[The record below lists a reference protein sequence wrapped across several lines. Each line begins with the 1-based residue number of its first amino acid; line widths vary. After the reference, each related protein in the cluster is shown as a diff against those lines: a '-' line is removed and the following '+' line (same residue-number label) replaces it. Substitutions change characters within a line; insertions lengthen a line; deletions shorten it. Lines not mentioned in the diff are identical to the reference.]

1 MRKRYD
7 CDRRCRYCRFDV
19 GCRTGSKRLCS
30 SLIETKPPALEWDAQ
45 QLDAKVSAVNLSS
58 YQILKNIK
66 AWPQLSASA
75 MTPLKGLRVW
85 DATGGSE
92 INFDSKD
99 LHLSQLGFIVENRAL
114 IKVLWELVS
123 NMPNVTIQSPATPLK
138 IIQDNNQCV
147 LHLKDQSPVTAELI
161 VGADGSESWVRQQ
174 MQITASTNSYQQEAL
189 TAVLETAKPHH
200 GLGWQNFLD
209 SGPIGILPL
218 HHPRQVAMVWSNDV
232 KIAEQLKQLTPEKL
246 AESVAKALNYRL
258 GEMKLLTP
266 VQIFPLFMRSADVY
280 IGENTVLIGDAAHT
294 IHPLAGQGVNLGLMD
309 AAVLVEVLVEAQQ
322 KKQILGAIKVL
333 SRYQRWRKGDNML
346 MLTAMTGFK
355 ELFGS
360 QNNWVVKFRNHGLTF
375 TNHVPWLKNFFM
387 RYAIGQRGDLP
398 QLAQQ

>member
-1 MRKRYD
+1 MIVI
-7 CDRRCRYCRFDV
+7 V
-19 GCRTGSKRLCS
+19 GAGIVGLTLAAALGQNGFAVT
-30 SLIETKPPALEWDAQ
+30 LIESKPPVLGWDPQ
-45 QLDAKVSAVNLSS
+45 QLDAKVSAINLSS

-66 AWPQLSASA
+66 AWGQLSANA

-92 INFDSKD
+92 INFDCKD
-99 LHLSQLGFIVENRAL
+99 LHLPQLGFIVENRAL

-123 NMPNVTIQSPATPLK
+123 SLPNVTIQSPAIPEK
-138 IIQDNNQCV
+138 IIQENNQCV
-147 LHLKDQSPVTAELI
+147 LQLKDHSPVVAELI

-174 MQITASTNSYQQEAL
+174 MQIVAVTNSYQQEAL
-189 TAVLETAKPHH
+189 TAVLETTKPHN
-200 GLGWQNFLD
+200 GLGWQNFLE

-218 HHPRQVAMVWSNDV
+218 HHPRQVAMVWSNDIEV
-232 KIAEQLKQLTPEKL
+232 AEQLKQSAPEKL
-246 AESVAKALNYRL
+246 ADSVTKALDYRL
-258 GEMKLLTP
+258 GDMHLLTP
-266 VQIFPLFMRSADVY
+266 VQVFPLFMRSADIYV
-280 IGENTVLIGDAAHT
+280 GENTVLIGDAAHT

-309 AAVLVEVLVEAQQ
+309 AAVLVEVLMEAKQ
-322 KKQILGAIKVL
+322 KKQALGALKVL
-333 SRYQRWRKGDNML
+333 SRYQRWRKGDNTL

-360 QNNWVVKFRNHGLTF
+360 RNNWVVQFRNHGLTF

-398 QLAQQ
+398 QLAQ